1 MKWHFNMLL
10 ILHWCWDLFAA
21 LKICYFWYHKL
32 IGELYLCTGDSRLWK
47 KLSGS
52 TNELRCWKYKRICT
66 TNLIETIL
74 YRNFVADKMAEQDK
88 LISFVAILKKS
99 WGEVSASFIAIG
111 FKRFPF
117 SPASCTNNLEGYKS
131 GHFNNRC

>member
-1 MKWHFNMLL
+1 MWVKWHFNMLL

-21 LKICYFWYHKL
+21 LKICYFWYHKTFM
-32 IGELYLCTGDSRLWK
+32 EWYLCTGDSRLWN

-74 YRNFVADKMAEQDK
+74 YRNFVADKMAEQGM
-88 LISFVAILKKS
+88 LISFVGISKKLRRGIRKFYCNRFQTIS
-99 WGEVSASFIAIG
+99 IQSSFLHKQLRG
-111 FKRFPF
+111 VHEWPF
-117 SPASCTNNLEGYKS
+117 
-131 GHFNNRC
+131 